1 MSLNDLLNDLGLQP
15 KCHLLS
21 AYQLIISV
29 FEKLHVK
36 IVMCSIHKENTAF
49 ISSLTTKRTFL
60 PSAGQ
65 PELLTVLK

>member
-36 IVMCSIHKENTAF
+36 IVMCSIHKENCIYFFPDYKTHF
-49 ISSLTTKRTFL
+49 
-60 PSAGQ
+60 SAICW
-65 PELLTVLK
+65 PT